1 MRTRTPSAAL
11 RTSTFR
17 HAATVAGLVV
27 LAGIA
32 VVAAV
37 LLVVVLIERHQ
48 ADVVR
53 DEAAS
58 LQAIYQAGGSAA
70 LIAEI
75 DQRAHRDDPTT
86 AWGVLTPDPIYVLA
100 APGADTVLAGNLP
113 QWPLAM
119 EHMTREEVRFVAVRP
134 EIDPEAFNLIRAFA
148 IILPDGHRLM
158 VGRDVDTLRA
168 IETVLEA
175 APIWLVVFGLI
186 SGLLAGWVASHR
198 ILGRIDAIGSDA
210 ERIMAGDLS
219 HRMPLS
225 GRNDEFDRLALT
237 LNRMLSAIETLMRT
251 IRAVTDDIAHD
262 LRTPLTRA
270 RHGLERALAS
280 GQIEPMRAAV
290 ADAAIEIDELVAT
303 FNAMLTIASAE
314 SDSAHAG
321 FETLTPA
328 ALARDLEDLYRPMA
342 EDKRQEL
349 TVSADPRAVVAANRQ
364 LLFQALANL
373 LENAI
378 KYTPEGGSIAVDVTS
393 NADAVTITVADNG
406 PGIAAAD
413 RGRVLE
419 RFVRLDASRS
429 QPGNGL
435 GLALVAAVAK
445 LHAARLVLEDN
456 QPGLRVTMVL
466 EAQAASR
473 PSGASPAPTRKPLAT
488 NSVGAGLAPPGH
500 QRLTPPA

>member
-1 MRTRTPSAAL
+1 MPTRPPPSAAL

-32 VVAAV
+32 VVATV
-37 LLVVVLIERHQ
+37 LLAVVLLERHQ
-48 ADVVR
+48 SDVVR

-58 LQAIYQAGGSAA
+58 LQAIYQSGGIAT

-75 DQRAHRDDPTT
+75 DRRAHRGDP
-86 AWGVLTPDPIYVLA
+86 AAQWGVLTPDPIYVLA
-100 APGADTVLAGNLP
+100 TASSDAVLAGNLP

-148 IILPDGHRLM
+148 IVLPGGHRLM
-158 VGRDVDTLRA
+158 VGRDVDTLRS
-168 IETVLEA
+168 IENVLEA
-175 APIWLVVFGLI
+175 APIWLVVFGLL

-198 ILGRIDAIGSDA
+198 ILGRIDAIRGDA

-237 LNRMLSAIETLMRT
+237 LNRMLTAIESLMRT
-251 IRAVTDDIAHD
+251 VRSVTDDIAHD
-262 LRTPLTRA
+262 LRTPLTHA

-314 SDSAHAG
+314 SGTATAA
-321 FETLTPA
+321 FETLAPA
-328 ALARDLEDLYRPMA
+328 ALVQELEDLYRPMA
-342 EDKRQEL
+342 EDKRQALAIRIERDASDRDAI
-349 TVSADPRAVVAANRQ
+349 VRANRQ

-378 KYTPEGGSIAVDVTS
+378 KYTPEDGHVAVAVARQ
-393 NADAVTITVADNG
+393 ADGVAITISDDG

-413 RGRVLE
+413 RARVLE

-445 LHAARLVLEDN
+445 LHAGRLTLADN
-456 QPGLRVTMVL
+456 HPGLRVTLVL
-466 EAQAASR
+466 DAARAPKAASADQPHEE
-473 PSGASPAPTRKPLAT
+473 PSVQPS
-488 NSVGAGLAPPGH
+488 
-500 QRLTPPA
+500 